1 MNKKNKRQ
9 LEAWVANKAKQSPTK
24 KREAAEE
31 LQREAMRLTT
41 KLKRLQELE
50 EQATAPEEKSR
61 LSKAFH
67 KALTKLT
74 KNMYRMSSAR
84 KPEKA
89 Q

>member
-1 MNKKNKRQ
+1 MNTKSKRQ
-9 LEAWVANKAKQSPTK
+9 LKSWETNKAKQTPTK

-50 EQATAPEEKSR
+50 EQATAPAEKSR
-61 LSKAFH
+61 LRKAFD
-67 KALTKLT
+67 KGLTKLT